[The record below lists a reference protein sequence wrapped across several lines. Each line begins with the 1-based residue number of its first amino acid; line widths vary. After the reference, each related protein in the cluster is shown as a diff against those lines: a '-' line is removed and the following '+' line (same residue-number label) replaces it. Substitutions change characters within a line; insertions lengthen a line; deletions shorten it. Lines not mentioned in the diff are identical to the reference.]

1 MFVDSILEVLFGP
14 ILKKLQQHKHN
25 GCLVIGVIW
34 ALFYKIVAT
43 QTKAHLVVEVLWAQ
57 FYKNCSNTNKGP
69 LENMIWINFKK
80 FIAIK

>member
-1 MFVDSILEVLFGP
+1 LAQFF
-14 ILKKLQQHKHN
+14 KNLQQHKPN
-25 GCLVIGVIW
+25 GCLVVGVIW
-34 ALFYKIVAT
+34 AHLKKIVAT

-69 LENMIWINFKK
+69 LVDMIWIYLKK

>member
-1 MFVDSILEVLFGP
+1 VVLRCYFAQFF
-14 ILKKLQQHKHN
+14 LKLQQHKLN
-25 GCLVIGVIW
+25 GCLVMGVIW
-34 ALFYKIVAT
+34 AHFYKIVAT

-69 LENMIWINFKK
+69 LVDMICINFKK